1 MLISEFI
8 ERTGFTPTGEEFQKI
23 EEAYYSFYGDKD
35 AFFKAFID
43 GNGVR
48 KICSLR
54 AEKIDQLK
62 GQLLKNDL
70 TIKSI
75 TVQYEMKIKDLQSRL
90 EAIQA
95 QKNLSQ
101 GGQAYRRRCAGR

>member
-8 ERTGFTPTGEEFQKI
+8 ERTGFTPTGEEFQRI

-35 AFFKAFID
+35 AFCTAFVD

-48 KICSLR
+48 EICSLR

-62 GQLLKNDL
+62 RQLFESDR
-70 TIKSI
+70 TIK
-75 TVQYEMKIKDLQSRL
+75 
-90 EAIQA
+90 
-95 QKNLSQ
+95 
-101 GGQAYRRRCAGR
+101 